1 VRFAITV
8 ALAAGLH
15 PTFASDFHDVPVH
28 IEPPQR
34 ITALVLE
41 INGRNVPVAVADG
54 KARIPADLPLPWKV
68 AQLRFE
74 PAVYTQADL
83 IAQRPLLLREL
94 GKLAG
99 VIREGGHQI
108 NHPFTLL
115 LRPSGGKDVGERTF
129 SPAAES
135 GGAFE
140 TSLPAGTYQIAI
152 VSDSC
157 ATRLRSGL
165 VVTPGA
171 RLDLGTLSCE
181 PTLPVSFRVTD
192 GKTGAPIAGAKV
204 VWDPAGAL
212 NAEDAK
218 VMFARTWSDSTDR
231 RGGVVF
237 RVGPIPIPVRWRVEA
252 PGYAVE
258 RTRLTPLFS
267 AKDATLADVHLRP
280 SAALHVH
287 VHLPEAGHDFDG
299 GSIVLAEPEEQ
310 VPSHYRPRLR
320 QQLHDGE
327 ITFPIETFGPKRVSI
342 ENGTG
347 KKLCYQDINVQ
358 PESSVLELSPQPI
371 VIHGRVSRGDVGIEK
386 ATVILSDPHDGR
398 TILAKA
404 VADTAGAY
412 SLTTY
417 QSGDLSLY
425 ATKYGARYATMGAVF
440 RKLHTTPD
448 HRDYPLDFESPGGGI
463 TVVVSDAQSHQPLR
477 ASVKA
482 GFKLK
487 QDGSLAGMLGETDDT
502 GKVTFEGFAAGS
514 ASLDVSAP
522 GYRTRQVDVPVRGDA
537 VDEHEVTLSR
547 SQPIKGRVVSPGGA
561 AISGAVITAS
571 YDVLTEMMP
580 RFQTATDGS
589 GKFGFDSP
597 PDPGTTFYVVA
608 AGWAL
613 ATVIFEPGADNV
625 VTLYP
630 PSPNT
635 VLVLEKDE
643 SPPKHPY
650 RISAAAAGSDYIPSG
665 VLNDLAEANGMN
677 AFQLLGTGKD
687 GTLVLPQFLAPGSY
701 DFFLTH
707 RAQNS
712 PNGLSYERLGTLTL
726 PGQRVAVMHISK

>member
-1 VRFAITV
+1 MLGGEPTVRQPRMPFARRSSGSQPSFHFNPRSVRSRATS
-8 ALAAGLH
+8 ACRAYAGS
-15 PTFASDFHDVPVH
+15 T
-28 IEPPQR
+28 
-34 ITALVLE
+34 
-41 INGRNVPVAVADG
+41 
-54 KARIPADLPLPWKV
+54 
-68 AQLRFE
+68 
-74 PAVYTQADL
+74 
-83 IAQRPLLLREL
+83 
-94 GKLAG
+94 
-99 VIREGGHQI
+99 
-108 NHPFTLL
+108 
-115 LRPSGGKDVGERTF
+115 
-129 SPAAES
+129 
-135 GGAFE
+135 
-140 TSLPAGTYQIAI
+140 
-152 VSDSC
+152 
-157 ATRLRSGL
+157 
-165 VVTPGA
+165 
-171 RLDLGTLSCE
+171 
-181 PTLPVSFRVTD
+181 TLPVSFRVTD

-218 VMFARTWSDSTDR
+218 IMFARTWSDRTDR

-237 RVGPIPIPVRWRVEA
+237 RVGPIPIPVRWRVEV

-258 RTRLTPLFS
+258 RTRQ
-267 AKDATLADVHLRP
+267 LRP

-287 VHLPEAGHDFDG
+287 VHLPEDGHDFDG

-320 QQLHDGE
+320 QQLREGE
-327 ITFPIETFGPKRVSI
+327 IIFPIETFGPKRVGL
-342 ENGTG
+342 EDAAG
-347 KKLCYQDINVQ
+347 KKLCYRDINVQ

-371 VIHGRVSRGDVGIEK
+371 VIHGRVSRGDAGIEK

-412 SLTTY
+412 ALTTY

-440 RKLHTTPD
+440 RKLYTTPD
-448 HRDYPLDFESPGGGI
+448 RRDYPLDFESPAGGI
-463 TVVVSDAQSHQPLR
+463 TVVVSDAQSHQPLQ

-522 GYRTRQVDVPVRGDA
+522 GYRTRQVDVPVHGDA
-537 VDEHEVTLSR
+537 VDEHQVTLSR
-547 SQPIKGRVVSPGGA
+547 SSPIRGRIVSPAGA
-561 AISGAVITAS
+561 PIPGAVITAS
-571 YDVLTEMMP
+571 YDVITEMMP
-580 RFQTATDGS
+580 RFRTATDVS

-613 ATVIFEPGADNV
+613 AIVVLEPGADNV

-650 RISAAAAGSDYIPSG
+650 RIGAAPAGSDSIPSG

-677 AFQLLGTGKD
+677 AFQLLGSGKD

-726 PGQRVAVMHISK
+726 PGQTVAVLHVRFGRTQD